1 MAMPDLPIFSILGS
15 IDFSDHFVLL
25 GEVGTGKSTIVPIH
39 EFEKSGR
46 TRRIIIREPSR
57 ASCNALYYSLQAL
70 HPEVREHLAIIT
82 KDTKVNIEGKIKIV
96 TDGVLIRMLADRSI
110 SETSI
115 YFDESHQMSSQLE
128 LCMSLAKKDE
138 VAAKNLFRVMSATI
152 DPKEFL
158 AFLGISKLHS
168 VSGRRY
174 PVNVEVEL
182 VRDLNAMFETLS
194 RYLYTQPRDESW
206 LVFLPT
212 RRLVEKY
219 AGSYGGVYIHG
230 GLEGSAVNRIQRRA
244 ERDANLKIFATNV
257 IASSVNIYV
266 DNVLIFNDVINSK
279 DRLGQKSLRYS
290 KMDNNSL
297 LQMMGRIGR
306 FKAGRAVILTDAPI
320 PKKIE
325 PTPVRKS
332 LETETPFDLVLLM
345 SKYGLDLSRLEFM
358 SRVNH
363 REIAFAEDWLVDI
376 GAIEL
381 RPTRITKKG
390 LLMSEIPYEPD
401 FAHIISGALLSRDY
415 QMARFLL
422 ACGSFG
428 DSLNHAYKT
437 DFEPIARDFLY
448 KFDRSNELNVKAN
461 LLKRYS
467 EDVGGSFK
475 AKMAAN
481 GIFPRFVEEAWKNYE
496 AARDSLNDL
505 LLASKE
511 ESLPREVVVD
521 QDLDRLEAYLS
532 DCLSFERYDFHEKND
547 YDLRSLIIEDRFYAR
562 SVTINFRK
570 ILFDVVALGRRRRHR
585 R

>member
-1 MAMPDLPIFSILGS
+1 
-15 IDFSDHFVLL
+15 
-25 GEVGTGKSTIVPIH
+25 
-39 EFEKSGR
+39 
-46 TRRIIIREPSR
+46 
-57 ASCNALYYSLQAL
+57 
-70 HPEVREHLAIIT
+70 
-82 KDTKVNIEGKIKIV
+82 
-96 TDGVLIRMLADRSI
+96 
-110 SETSI
+110 
-115 YFDESHQMSSQLE
+115 
-128 LCMSLAKKDE
+128 
-138 VAAKNLFRVMSATI
+138 
-152 DPKEFL
+152 
-158 AFLGISKLHS
+158 
-168 VSGRRY
+168 
-174 PVNVEVEL
+174 
-182 VRDLNAMFETLS
+182 
-194 RYLYTQPRDESW
+194 
-206 LVFLPT
+206 
-212 RRLVEKY
+212 
-219 AGSYGGVYIHG
+219 
-230 GLEGSAVNRIQRRA
+230 
-244 ERDANLKIFATNV
+244 
-257 IASSVNIYV
+257 
-266 DNVLIFNDVINSK
+266 
-279 DRLGQKSLRYS
+279 
-290 KMDNNSL
+290 MDNNSL

>member
-1 MAMPDLPIFSILGS
+1 
-15 IDFSDHFVLL
+15 
-25 GEVGTGKSTIVPIH
+25 
-39 EFEKSGR
+39 
-46 TRRIIIREPSR
+46 
-57 ASCNALYYSLQAL
+57 
-70 HPEVREHLAIIT
+70 
-82 KDTKVNIEGKIKIV
+82 
-96 TDGVLIRMLADRSI
+96 
-110 SETSI
+110 
-115 YFDESHQMSSQLE
+115 
-128 LCMSLAKKDE
+128 
-138 VAAKNLFRVMSATI
+138 MSATI
-152 DPKEFL
+152 DPREFL

-212 RRLVEKY
+212 RRLVEEY

-230 GLEGSAVNRIQRRA
+230 GLEGSEVNRIQRRA

-306 FKAGRAVILTDAPI
+306 FKAGRAVILTDSPI

-401 FAHIISGALLSRDY
+401 FAHMISSALLSKDY

-532 DCLSFERYDFHEKND
+532 DCLSFERYDFYEKND
-547 YDLRSLIIEDRFYAR
+547 YDLRSLTIEDRFYAR

-570 ILFDVVALGRRRRHR
+570 ILFDVVALGRRRRLR